1 MPTYGE
7 EQKAAGVAKQT
18 KTGESA
24 SSMRRSSKGF
34 EILDPIYKGNAVLN
48 ANK

>member
-1 MPTYGE
+1 MPAYGK

-18 KTGESA
+18 NLGESA
-24 SSMRRSSKGF
+24 SSMRRCGKGF
-34 EILDPIYKGNAVLN
+34 EILEPVYKGNAVLN